1 LYESP
6 VVLKRSTADFL
17 LFHVLYES
25 PVVLKRST
33 VGQTHNAVEKAGTMS
48 AARSYAKLAV
58 KMFVIAGGP
67 PRKGPSVRKPA
78 VIICCLKTV
87 GESPD
92 GD

>member
-1 LYESP
+1 VVLKHSTTGFLLCVLYESP
-6 VVLKRSTADFL
+6 VVLKRSTA
-17 LFHVLYES
+17 
-25 PVVLKRST
+25 
-33 VGQTHNAVEKAGTMS
+33 GQTHNAVEKAGTMS

-67 PRKGPSVRKPA
+67 PRKAPSVRKPA